1 VPLSSNWVPLRELPS
16 GKDWYRLFGQQ
27 CEHVLNATADKN
39 PDLFLNLVEMFR
51 GTLVDDQF
59 KSDVA
64 VILSPLPLIP
74 MLICYWRPGD
84 GLESSLNLF
93 FDDTAESNIGIEGL
107 YTLGVGIARMLERL
121 SMVHGN

>member
-1 VPLSSNWVPLRELPS
+1 
-16 GKDWYRLFGQQ
+16 
-27 CEHVLNATADKN
+27 
-39 PDLFLNLVEMFR
+39 VERFR

-74 MLICYWRPGD
+74 MLICYWRPED